1 MSLRCNARHR
11 AAHTLAA
18 ETFFLAFIGL
28 GLPSAFAF
36 AQPANAVPQTGVAPI
51 GVHPTNALSAQDP
64 VRQASEALIQWRKD
78 WENRDF
84 ERFSAHYS
92 EAFQSGGVDRP
103 TYLARKRVIFERR
116 PWQRIRINE
125 VLWFSEQGSPDA
137 LTVRFIQ
144 EYDSPQGG
152 DRSRKEQRWVRANQR
167 WLLAGETEAIFAETD
182 AGRARTKAVTG
193 GIGK

>member
-1 MSLRCNARHR
+1 
-11 AAHTLAA
+11 LAA
-18 ETFFLAFIGL
+18 GTIFLESIGF
-28 GLPSAFAF
+28 GFPSAFAF
-36 AQPANAVPQTGVAPI
+36 AQGANAVPKTGVAPI
-51 GVHPTNALSAQDP
+51 GVHPAHALSAQDP

-92 EAFQSGGVDRP
+92 EAFQSGGVDRL

-144 EYDSPQGG
+144 EYDSPQGS
-152 DRSRKEQRWVRANQR
+152 DRSRKEQRWVLANQR

-182 AGRARTKAVTG
+182 AGRARTKSVIG
-193 GIGK
+193 GNGK